1 MVNCSKRIDSHSA
14 SMYHMGGAQWQGEH
28 VLVWSDN
35 IVVVQII
42 SGLSSK
48 DPLLTHFLRLLYFFL
63 AVHTIKLQAKHI
75 PGVHNT
81 VADALS
87 RNQLSVFFQL
97 HPAASRTPTAV
108 PNQLTMFRFL
118 NRKSRTLKRNHIYS
132 STMNLIITH
141 LYSLVITCTHL

>member
-1 MVNCSKRIDSHSA
+1 MVNCSKRIDSHST
-14 SMYHMGGAQWQGEH
+14 SMCHGEH

-35 IVVVQII
+35 IAVVQII

-48 DPLLTHFLRLLYFFL
+48 DPLLMHLLRLLYFFL

-87 RNQLSVFFQL
+87 RNQLSVFFSFIQH
-97 HPAASRTPTAV
+97 HPEYPRPY
-108 PNQLTMFRFL
+108 P
-118 NRKSRTLKRNHIYS
+118 IS
-132 STMNLIITH
+132 S
-141 LYSLVITCTHL
+141 